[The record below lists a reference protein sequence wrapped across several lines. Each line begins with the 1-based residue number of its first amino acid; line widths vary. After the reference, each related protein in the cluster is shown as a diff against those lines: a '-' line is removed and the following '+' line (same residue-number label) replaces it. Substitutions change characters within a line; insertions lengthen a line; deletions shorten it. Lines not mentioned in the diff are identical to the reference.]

1 MKEKANSL
9 LVSQIDELDTS
20 SQQVFFMGTA
30 LVGLNLF
37 LMISVGL
44 YWTNPFIHQYISG
57 RPL

>member
-1 MKEKANSL
+1 MKEKANSF

-20 SQQVFFMGTA
+20 SQQVIFMGTA
-30 LVGLNLF
+30 LVGLNLL